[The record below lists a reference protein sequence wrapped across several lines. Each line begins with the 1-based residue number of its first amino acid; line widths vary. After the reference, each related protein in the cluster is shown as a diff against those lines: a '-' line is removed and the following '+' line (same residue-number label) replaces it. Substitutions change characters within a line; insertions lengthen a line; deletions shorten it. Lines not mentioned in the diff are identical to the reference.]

1 MTKQTFT
8 NFVILCGGSGS
19 RLWPKSREKMPK
31 QLLKLTNEY
40 TMLQNTIFRILK
52 TVEKSK
58 GKIIANSIYIIC
70 NKEHSYIVE
79 NLVEEV
85 QMSSINIRI
94 VSEPKGRDSAPAICI
109 SSLLDVP
116 DFSTFVL
123 PCDHVFDD
131 DEFANCCLKS
141 LEFLDTSVITFGVQP
156 TRIETGYGYIKVD
169 QKKKHRK
176 VYRETK
182 FGKGD

>member
-1 MTKQTFT
+1 MRLTCIMTKQIFT

-58 GKIIANSIYIIC
+58 GKVVTNSIYIIC

-79 NLVEEV
+79 NLVEEM
-85 QMSSINIRI
+85 QLSIKIRI
-94 VSEPKGRDSAPAICI
+94 VSEPKGRDSARLFVF
-109 SSLLDVP
+109 LL
-116 DFSTFVL
+116 F
-123 PCDHVFDD
+123 
-131 DEFANCCLKS
+131 
-141 LEFLDTSVITFGVQP
+141 
-156 TRIETGYGYIKVD
+156 
-169 QKKKHRK
+169 
-176 VYRETK
+176 
-182 FGKGD
+182 